1 MDRANQDELHETLI
15 KSRNKRRDDR
25 DPPPPP
31 PPLKDSD
38 KSKRTKHDSDTSAS
52 RQPPGLLSSTW
63 KTSDTRDT
71 PAQTSSSSS
80 KQKQA
85 SQSHLS
91 ADDIPTSDE
100 VNILDSEDADAAH
113 LPKIR
118 TPDTWLRPLLE
129 EDRPKTLEP
138 NWSVSPN
145 DLPET
150 ENDWENA
157 LTKSYKDPEENKLL
171 QKTGD
176 MGSFIKWLCKRIG
189 KKKLS
194 KSDLEGPTFNCH
206 RLLTDQVD
214 LVNPEGH
221 RIVPDVSKPLPLG
234 GPPGQVTIQPHF
246 FFNKDL
252 DYLVSGDKDQRNALS
267 ISKLKSARYL
277 DFGLKE
283 LVSSLNIVIRQ
294 LVGDLQLGIKSYQ
307 TKLNLTQPNWDAS
320 DFLFKEDYTIISK
333 PRAVIYRDRND
344 MNKMMRIQEVYKFSD
359 GTLSRV
365 LDKLDHIVKDFKLF
379 EYNWGMENSI
389 WSEDDK
395 RRSEEFIEVIERRL
409 KIKRI
414 FKSLETFVCGR
425 LRDVDY
431 RLINRT

>member
-1 MDRANQDELHETLI
+1 MDRANQDELHETLT
-15 KSRNKRRDDR
+15 KSRNRRCDDR

-31 PPLKDSD
+31 PPKDSD
-38 KSKRTKHDSDTSAS
+38 KT
-52 RQPPGLLSSTW
+52 
-63 KTSDTRDT
+63 
-71 PAQTSSSSS
+71 
-80 KQKQA
+80 
-85 SQSHLS
+85 SQSHLF

-100 VNILDSEDADAAH
+100 VNILDLEDADVAH

-118 TPDTWLRPLLE
+118 TPNTWLRPLPE
-129 EDRPKTLEP
+129 EDRPKTPEP
-138 NWSVSPN
+138 NWSVPLN

-157 LTKSYKDPEENKLL
+157 LAKSYKDPKENKLL

-194 KSDLEGPTFNCH
+194 KSNSKGPTFNCH

-234 GPPGQVTIQPHF
+234 GP
-246 FFNKDL
+246 L
-252 DYLVSGDKDQRNALS
+252 
-267 ISKLKSARYL
+267 
-277 DFGLKE
+277 
-283 LVSSLNIVIRQ
+283 
-294 LVGDLQLGIKSYQ
+294 
-307 TKLNLTQPNWDAS
+307 
-320 DFLFKEDYTIISK
+320 EDYTIISK
-333 PRAVIYRDRND
+333 PRAIIYRDRND
-344 MNKMMRIQEVYKFSD
+344 IKKMMRIQEVYKFSD

-379 EYNWGMENSI
+379 EYNRGMENSI
-389 WSEDDK
+389 WSKDDK
-395 RRSEEFIEVIERRL
+395 RRSEEFIEMIERRL
-409 KIKRI
+409 KIRRI
-414 FKSLETFVCGR
+414 FKSLETFVGRR